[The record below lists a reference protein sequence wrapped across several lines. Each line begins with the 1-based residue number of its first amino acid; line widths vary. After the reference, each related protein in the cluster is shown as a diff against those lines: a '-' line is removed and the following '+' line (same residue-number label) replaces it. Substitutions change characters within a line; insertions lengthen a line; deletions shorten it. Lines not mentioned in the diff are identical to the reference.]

1 MKRRDFIQKSLPAI
15 ISLPSLL
22 NGMAVK
28 AFASHPLFSA
38 LIPPNETDKV
48 LVLIQLSGGND
59 GLNTVIPIEYYSS
72 YFNARTNLAIPQ
84 NRILNLSGQPGTG
97 LHPGM
102 TGVQSLYNSGKMNII
117 QSVGYPNPNFSHFR
131 ATDIWMSAS
140 DSDENI
146 PTGWTGRY
154 LDTQYPGYPNNYP
167 NSSMPDPLAIQIG
180 SLTSLVTQ
188 GPSVNMGLSISDP
201 SAFYNL
207 VTGVQDPAPAT
218 PAGKELSYIRTV
230 ARQSNLYADAITDAY
245 NNVPQQGTYPNTN
258 LAGQLKIVARLI
270 KGGLKTRVYMVNI
283 GGFDTHSQ
291 QANTGDTTTGTHAN
305 LLTQLSDAM
314 KAFQDDLQFLG
325 IENRVLGMTFSEF
338 GRRIKSNGSTGTDHG
353 AAAPMFLFGTNVQAG
368 ITGQN
373 PQIPASPTVNDNVAM
388 QYDFRSVY
396 ASILT
401 QWFCA
406 DNPTVQSTML
416 QNFQTLPLV
425 KGQICGT
432 APVNPS
438 GMLISNFPNPFSS
451 QTTIQYTSAGGH
463 TLVQIIDASGR
474 LIRKLVEAEM
484 AAGTYTVSFNASSLS
499 SGVYYARLQNGSIS
513 QVRAMVKIQ

>member
-1 MKRRDFIQKSLPAI
+1 MKRRDFLQKTLPGAI
-15 ISLPSLL
+15 ILPSLL
-22 NGMAVK
+22 NGLAVK
-28 AFASHPLFSA
+28 AFSSHPLFSA
-38 LIPPNETDKV
+38 LLSPNETDKV

-59 GLNTVIPIEYYSS
+59 GLNTVIPLEYYSD
-72 YFNARTNLAIPQ
+72 YFNARNGIAIPE

-97 LHPGM
+97 LHPSMSGI
-102 TGVQSLYNSGKMNII
+102 QALYNSGKVNII

-131 ATDIWMSAS
+131 STDIWMSAS
-140 DSDENI
+140 DSDENL
-146 PTGWTGRY
+146 PSGWAGRY

-167 NSSMPDPLAIQIG
+167 DSSMPDPLAIQIG
-180 SLTSLVTQ
+180 SLTSLVVQ
-188 GPSVNMGLSISDP
+188 GPAVNMGLSISDP

-218 PAGKELSYIRTV
+218 PAGKELSYIRNV

-245 NNVPQQGTYPNTN
+245 NNVTQQGNYPNTN
-258 LAGQLKIVARLI
+258 LSGQLKIVARLI

-291 QANTGDTTTGTHAN
+291 QVNTGDSTTGTHAN
-305 LLTQLSDAM
+305 LLNQLSDAM

-325 IENRVLGMTFSEF
+325 IEERVLGMTFSEF
-338 GRRIKSNGSTGTDHG
+338 GRRIKSNGSSGTDHG
-353 AAAPMFLFGTNVQAG
+353 AAAPMFLFGANVNAG
-368 ITGQN
+368 IIGQN
-373 PQIPASPTVNDNVAM
+373 PEIPAAATVNDNVAM

-406 DNPTVQSTML
+406 DSATVQSTML
-416 QNFQTLPLV
+416 QNFQELPLV
-425 KGQICGT
+425 NGRICDPT
-432 APVNPS
+432 PVNSS
-438 GMLISNFPNPFSS
+438 GVLISNYPNPFNT

-463 TLVQIIDASGR
+463 TLVQIMDASGR
-474 LIRKLVEAEM
+474 LIKRLVEAEM
-484 AAGTYTVSFNASSLS
+484 QAGTYAISFNASLLP

-513 QVRAMVKIQ
+513 QVRSMLVVR